1 MSARVVDLVAA
12 GDRERWALAGD
23 QLYVDLDISEANL
36 PAGTR
41 LALGSAVI
49 EVTPEPH
56 TGCVK
61 FIVALRERR
70 APLRQHEAVSPPAPA
85 RAEREGDR
93 AGHGLERRHDPQ
105 ALTRQVA
112 LLRGINLAKR
122 RRVAMGEL
130 RELLEGHGYEDVRT
144 HLQSGNVV
152 LVEPARAAE
161 AGGAAGAAA
170 RAGLGI
176 EVRVLV
182 RTRAELAAVVR
193 RDPLGK
199 VATNGSR
206 YLVSFLSKRLPAKV
220 ARELEAAEIAPA
232 QLVIDGRELYAWYP
246 DGVQRAPL
254 AKLLDDKRLG
264 VVSTARNWNTVT
276 KLLQLLDD

>member
-1 MSARVVDLVAA
+1 
-12 GDRERWALAGD
+12 
-23 QLYVDLDISEANL
+23 
-36 PAGTR
+36 
-41 LALGSAVI
+41 
-49 EVTPEPH
+49 
-56 TGCVK
+56 
-61 FIVALRERR
+61 
-70 APLRQHEAVSPPAPA
+70 
-85 RAEREGDR
+85 
-93 AGHGLERRHDPQ
+93 
-105 ALTRQVA
+105 
-112 LLRGINLAKR
+112 
-122 RRVAMGEL
+122 MGEL
-130 RELLEGHGYEDVRT
+130 RELLDGHGYEDVHT

-152 LVEPARAAE
+152 LSSPLTPRKLE
-161 AGGAAGAAA
+161 AQLE
-170 RAGLGI
+170 RQLTTGLGM

-220 ARELEAAEIAPA
+220 ARELEAAEIGSAR
-232 QLVIDGRELYAWYP
+232 LVIDGRELYAWYP

-264 VVSTARNWNTVT
+264 VLSTARNWNTVT